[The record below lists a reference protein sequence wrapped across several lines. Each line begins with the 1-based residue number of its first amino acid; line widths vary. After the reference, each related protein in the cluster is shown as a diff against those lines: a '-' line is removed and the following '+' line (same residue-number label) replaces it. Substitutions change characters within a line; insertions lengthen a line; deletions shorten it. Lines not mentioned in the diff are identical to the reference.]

1 MPTEE
6 ELEQRVTDS
15 LDDRERELRKARAVI
30 RDLEAERL
38 NEIFDKAV
46 SVT

>member
-6 ELEQRVTDS
+6 EIEQRITDS
-15 LDDRERELRKARAVI
+15 LDDKEMELANARAVI
-30 RDLEAERL
+30 RRLDAERL

-46 SVT
+46 KME

>member
-6 ELEQRVTDS
+6 ELEQRITDA
-15 LDDRERELRKARAVI
+15 LDREREIENARAVI
-30 RDLEAERL
+30 RKLDAERL

-46 SVT
+46 GVH

>member
-6 ELEQRVTDS
+6 ELEQRINET
-15 LDDRERELRKARAVI
+15 LDRERELENARAVM
-30 RDLEAERL
+30 RKLDSDRL

-46 SVT
+46 EPK

>member
-6 ELEQRVTDS
+6 EMEQRVNDA
-15 LDDRERELRKARAVI
+15 LDQEFRTARAVI
-30 RDLEAERL
+30 RELEAERL

-46 SVT
+46 KPD